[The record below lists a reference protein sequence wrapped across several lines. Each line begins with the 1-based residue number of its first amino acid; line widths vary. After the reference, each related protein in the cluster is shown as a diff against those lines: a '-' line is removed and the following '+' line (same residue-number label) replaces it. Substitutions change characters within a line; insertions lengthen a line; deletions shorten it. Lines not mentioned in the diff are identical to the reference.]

1 MCDVDEFVLGPQR
14 WCMMHNITRSMQ
26 IFNKLNSFLRHNLDL
41 IILDIISHKT
51 TLELL
56 FLSLYCHC
64 LFIPHQNFN
73 IKINSYLKGI
83 CIFFVFW
90 ETFKDLFFWFFW
102 IQNFQA
108 QFASLIHFKKS
119 FSDFSI
125 LLIFLLRFF
134 VHILIIFLNN

>member
-90 ETFKDLFFWFFW
+90 ETFKDLFFLILLNTKLSSPICFSYPLQKILFWFFHL
-102 IQNFQA
+102 INF
-108 QFASLIHFKKS
+108 LIKVFCPYS
-119 FSDFSI
+119 DYFSE
-125 LLIFLLRFF
+125 
-134 VHILIIFLNN
+134 